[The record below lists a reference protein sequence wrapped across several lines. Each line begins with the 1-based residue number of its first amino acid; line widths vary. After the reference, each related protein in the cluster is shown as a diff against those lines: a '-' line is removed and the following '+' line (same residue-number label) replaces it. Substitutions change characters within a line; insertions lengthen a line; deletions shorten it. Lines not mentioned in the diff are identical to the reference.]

1 MDFGPQRPANFRVF
15 GWSELFRKND
25 RNNLKKTVPKNSC
38 KEHAISIDKLQIA
51 NPKRIESSSSQI
63 FQIWGLP
70 HCAASRCKTAGSN
83 WNSCYHGKAEI
94 VWMNQTKTNIHSKD
108 SSHHLHY
115 GRLVFLFCPAVV
127 SDHFIS
133 AKLLSWFSL
142 GWATISR
149 RASTSCPMTSQ
160 REVNYTRWMPMWH
173 QRMRNIIPCWI
184 LKRFEASHTWKWLEM
199 LKHARTCSKMLQN
212 TRSGLKLRV
221 WHTWPSREL
230 YLLLIPNM
238 YAVCMYIYITIYD
251 EKISHPSTDYC
262 LGLTTPA
269 QLTPAKSGRFRA
281 SPSAHWQWA
290 LESGQTWS
298 SKSSWPNWPN
308 SSAPTHIEPCAE
320 SFGVRSPR
328 MLGRRFHSPV
338 AEALDQ
344 LREARCPHK
353 KEGTFF
359 LPTILDH
366 AIQTSSFLIH

>member
-1 MDFGPQRPANFRVF
+1 MLEPA
-15 GWSELFRKND
+15 RKCFKILD
-25 RNNLKKTVPKNSC
+25 QV
-38 KEHAISIDKLQIA
+38 
-51 NPKRIESSSSQI
+51 
-63 FQIWGLP
+63 
-70 HCAASRCKTAGSN
+70 
-83 WNSCYHGKAEI
+83 WNSGCDIHDRHG
-94 VWMNQTKTNIHSKD
+94 N
-108 SSHHLHY
+108 
-115 GRLVFLFCPAVV
+115 C
-127 SDHFIS
+127 
-133 AKLLSWFSL
+133 
-142 GWATISR
+142 
-149 RASTSCPMTSQ
+149 
-160 REVNYTRWMPMWH
+160 
-173 QRMRNIIPCWI
+173 
-184 LKRFEASHTWKWLEM
+184 
-199 LKHARTCSKMLQN
+199 TCS
-212 TRSGLKLRV
+212 
-221 WHTWPSREL
+221 L
-230 YLLLIPNM
+230 YPTCM
-238 YAVCMYIYITIYD
+238 QYVCIYIWWW
-251 EKISHPSTDYC
+251 KISHPSTDYC

-353 KEGTFF
+353 KGGTFF